1 MKAITLTA
9 DHRLALRDL
18 PDPRP
23 APDQVL
29 LAIRAAGVDDD
40 LPEAADVPD
49 PGADGVPGPEA
60 GGVPG
65 HEIAGVVVA
74 RGPEVTDFVVGDEVY
89 AWADGAYAER
99 VAVPSLL
106 AAHKPAGL
114 TFVEAAAVP
123 RAAVTALQALR
134 AAGTGEGDVVLVHDA
149 AGGVG
154 HFAVQIARALG
165 AERVMGTGDGDFL
178 KELGAEP
185 VDGSPAD
192 VAVDFSGGETTAAVL
207 REVRDPARAVS
218 TVNPAIAAAG
228 GRYVVPSP
236 SAADLRWL
244 AELADRGRLRV
255 ALHRELP
262 LAEAA
267 DAHRLLSAGG
277 VRGKLVLTP

>member
-9 DHRLALRDL
+9 DHHLALQDL

-23 APDQVL
+23 APDQL
-29 LAIRAAGVDDD
+29 LLEIRAAGVDRAD
-40 LPEAADVPD
+40 LEGPE
-49 PGADGVPGPEA
+49 GVPGRE
-60 GGVPG
+60 V
-65 HEIAGVVVA
+65 AGVVVA
-74 RGPEVTDFVVGDEVY
+74 RGPEVTAFVVGDEVY

-99 VAVPSLL
+99 VTVPERA

-123 RAAVTALQALR
+123 RAAATALQALR

-149 AGGVG
+149 ASGPG

-165 AERVMGTGDGDFL
+165 AERVLGTAPPEDHDFL
-178 KELGAEP
+178 RELGAEP
-185 VDGSPAD
+185 VIAPEPVD
-192 VAVDFSGGETTAAVL
+192 VAVDFAGGDTTAAVL
-207 REVRDPARAVS
+207 REVTDPPRAVS
-218 TVNPAIAAAG
+218 TVNPAITAAG
-228 GRYVVPSP
+228 GRYVPPTP

-244 AELADRGRLRV
+244 ADLADRGLLRV

-267 DAHRLLSAGG
+267 DAHRLLGTG
-277 VRGKLVLTP
+277 NVRGKLVLTP